1 MAGENLRGN
10 KTLTGGHGKLW
21 VDNELIA
28 EFSAVTAS
36 ITANRSDVQL
46 GMSADSKITSFTGE
60 GTLTLYK
67 VYSRANKILK
77 DWKKGNDT
85 RSKIVFSILDPDAV
99 GRQEER
105 VSIDNVWFNTL
116 NIINATKG
124 EAISEEM
131 PFGFTPEDVE
141 YEGEIK

>member
-10 KTLTGGHGKLW
+10 KTLAGGYGKLW
-21 VDNELIA
+21 VNNELIA
-28 EFSAVTAS
+28 EFSSVTAS

-46 GMSADSKITSFTGE
+46 GMSVDSKIIGFTGE
-60 GTLTLYK
+60 GTLTLHK

>member
-10 KTLTGGHGKLW
+10 KKLTGGYGKLW

-36 ITANRSDVQL
+36 ITANRSDVQI
-46 GMSADSKITSFTGE
+46 GMSVDSKIISFTGE
-60 GTLTLYK
+60 GTLTLNK

-77 DWKKGNDT
+77 NWKKGNDT

-99 GRQEER
+99 GGQEER

>member
-10 KTLTGGHGKLW
+10 KKLTGGYGKLW

-36 ITANRSDVQL
+36 ITANREDVQI
-46 GMSADSKITSFTGE
+46 GMSVDSKITSFTGE
-60 GTLTLYK
+60 GTLTLNK

-77 DWKKGNDT
+77 NWKKGNDT

-99 GRQEER
+99 GGQEER